1 MYILYVCLQCVTW
14 IEDAKLNY
22 LHREGIRYARI
33 QLRDNDIYFIPRN
46 VIHQFKTVSAVT
58 SVAWHVRLRKYYPEM
73 ENDTELLEEHR
84 RLEKVMAES
93 RVAEREEKIRR
104 EKEKRE
110 AAILAKEKRLERMKA
125 KLEDESPLKKQKV
138 EKTPVKHEIKTK
150 LLNEV
155 KIEQYKTVSEDKT
168 SVKAGEISGTCIP
181 DGRAAA
187 FGSESVT
194 KEEVTP
200 KKQIVP
206 FMKSESVEKE
216 QKTEEISKIAEF
228 MRIQKQHEIKELIK
242 HQDLTVPE
250 DKQTDS
256 YATQIKQEEPSIQ
269 EQDQKDPPCQEI
281 DQRKPTL
288 QEVEQKAQ
296 SDQEVRISQ
305 DEELKPSIS
314 LSLPV
319 REQLPEVSLSSEP
332 SIDPISTEAAITE
345 ETLSNKTDTC
355 VLAVPSVDAPKHVS
369 EKDAE
374 NIDNLMN
381 EDLMTEG
388 HKPATEVV
396 TALPTAVPSVVGT
409 VDNKGDHQFK
419 ISETVDKSQE
429 TAIGTGEVTET
440 ETMDTS

>member
-1 MYILYVCLQCVTW
+1 MTW

-73 ENDTELLEEHR
+73 ENDAELLEEHR

-110 AAILAKEKRLERMKA
+110 AALLAKEKRLERMKA

-138 EKTPVKHEIKTK
+138 DKTPIKHEIKTK
-150 LLNEV
+150 ILNEV

-168 SVKAGEISGTCIP
+168 SVKAGETSGTYFP

-187 FGSESVT
+187 LGSESIT
-194 KEEVTP
+194 KGEVTP

-206 FMKSESVEKE
+206 FMKPESVEKE
-216 QKTEEISKIAEF
+216 QKTEELSEISEF
-228 MRIQKQHEIKELIK
+228 MRVQKQHEIKELIK
-242 HQDLTVPE
+242 HQDLTVPKE
-250 DKQTDS
+250 IQTDS
-256 YATQIKQEEPSIQ
+256 SAAENGQKDPSIK
-269 EQDQKDPPCQEI
+269 EQDQKDPPGQET
-281 DQRKPTL
+281 DQRKPAL

-296 SDQEVRISQ
+296 SDQEVRNSQ
-305 DEELKPSIS
+305 DKESKPFIS
-314 LSLPV
+314 LSFPV
-319 REQLPEVSLSSEP
+319 REQSADVSLSSEP
-332 SIDPISTEAAITE
+332 SMHIDPISTEAAMTE
-345 ETLSNKTDTC
+345 ETLSNKTDIL
-355 VLAVPSVDAPKHVS
+355 VSAVPAVDATNYVS

-374 NIDNLMN
+374 NKDNLQSG
-381 EDLMTEG
+381 DTVTDG
-388 HKPATEVV
+388 DKPLTEVV
-396 TALPTAVPSVVGT
+396 TMLPTAVPATVET
-409 VDNKGDHQFK
+409 VDNKGDHQFN
-419 ISETVDKSQE
+419 ISETEDRSQN

-440 ETMDTS
+440 ETMDIT